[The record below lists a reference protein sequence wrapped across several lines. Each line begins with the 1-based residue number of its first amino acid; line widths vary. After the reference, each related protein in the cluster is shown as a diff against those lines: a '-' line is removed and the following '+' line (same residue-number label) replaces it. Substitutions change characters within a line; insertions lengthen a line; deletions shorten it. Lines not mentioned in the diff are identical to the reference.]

1 MHLYKHPNM
10 VKKGVISLFVSYTI
24 SFIAIGFSYIAY
36 SKLLSPQDFGLY
48 SIAIALG
55 MFGTLVLDGGLKT
68 TIIKEADDLTREE
81 QGTLSF
87 LMVGF
92 SFLLLVIIIFLKH
105 PLGYFFPSAQKD
117 FQFLTVFAA
126 VILLS
131 YPFMVIPT
139 AALERRFLY
148 SKIGWIESIY
158 FVLER
163 GSPVFFLW
171 WTQQGIYS
179 FVWGL
184 LLGRVFRVL
193 ALNLTYRTHLQIP
206 TWGRVKRVLHL
217 LREGSWF
224 QLGVGF
230 SQIRDNLHILLVG
243 PLFGKE
249 WVGYYAWGFQLCLMA
264 SQVFVQI
271 SSRVSLPMF
280 AQAENFEKR
289 WQACL
294 YQIKLLTILTAPV
307 LVTLP
312 MVLPSLDQHFFQG
325 KWQIAISFIPLL
337 FFRMLAGVA
346 LTPLAILLLV
356 ERGARSLALFS
367 ILFTAIEV
375 AGAIVLLML
384 IGPKGLAWS
393 CAITVW
399 IGVYLTFYMLRTE
412 SGKFALITLR
422 SLFQRPSLGISMGLV
437 SIWLI
442 SFAIW
447 DLTYFKDFKSLLV
460 MMFLIII
467 LSYSMEPQI
476 QNFIKKKRNRLE
488 SVP

>member
-1 MHLYKHPNM
+1 
-10 VKKGVISLFVSYTI
+10 
-24 SFIAIGFSYIAY
+24 SYIAY
-36 SKLLSPQDFGLY
+36 SKLLSPQEFGLY
-48 SIAIALG
+48 SIALAIG

-68 TIIKEADDLTREE
+68 TIIKEANELTGEE

-87 LMVGF
+87 LMIGF
-92 SFLLLVIIIFLKH
+92 SIILLIIIIFLKQ

-117 FQFLTVFAA
+117 FQFLTIFAA

-163 GSPVFFLW
+163 GLPVFFLW
-171 WTQQGIYS
+171 WTKQGIYS

-184 LLGRVFRVL
+184 LLGRVFRVV
-193 ALNLTYRTHLQIP
+193 ALNLTYRTHLEIP
-206 TWGRVKRVLHL
+206 SWGRVKRVMHL
-217 LREGSWF
+217 LREGLWF
-224 QLGVGF
+224 QLGLGF
-230 SQIRDNLHILLVG
+230 SQIRDNLHVLLVG

-271 SSRVSLPMF
+271 SSRISLPMF

-312 MVLPSLDQHFFQG
+312 MVLPSLDQHFFHG
-325 KWQIAISFIPLL
+325 KWVVAISIIPLL
-337 FFRMLAGVA
+337 FFRMLAGMA

-356 ERGARSLALFS
+356 ERGARSLALLS
-367 ILFTAIEV
+367 IFFTAIEA
-375 AGAIVLLML
+375 AGAILLLML

-399 IGVYLTFYMLRTE
+399 LGVYLTFYMLRAD
-412 SGKFALITLR
+412 SGKFTLITLR
-422 SLFQRPSLGISMGLV
+422 SLFRRPSLFISLGMV
-437 SIWLI
+437 SILFI
-442 SFAIW
+442 SFTIGG
-447 DLTYFKDFKSLLV
+447 LTYLKAFKSLLV
-460 MMFLIII
+460 MMFLIIF

-476 QNFIKKKRNRLE
+476 QSFFKKK
-488 SVP
+488 

>member
-1 MHLYKHPNM
+1 MQLYKSPNGI
-10 VKKGVISLFVSYTI
+10 KKSVISLFVSYTI

-36 SKLLSPQDFGLY
+36 SKLLSPQEFGLY
-48 SIAIALG
+48 SIALALG

-87 LMVGF
+87 LMVAF
-92 SFLLLVIIIFLKH
+92 SLLLLVIIIFLRQ
-105 PLGYFFPSAQKD
+105 PLGHFFPTAQKD

-158 FVLER
+158 FGLER

-171 WTQQGIYS
+171 WTEQGIYS

-184 LLGRVFRVL
+184 LLGRVFRVV
-193 ALNLTYRTHLQIP
+193 ALNLNYRTHLQIP
-206 TWGRVKRVLHL
+206 SWGRVKRILHL

-224 QLGVGF
+224 QLGIVF
-230 SQIRDNLHILLVG
+230 NQIRDNLHVLLVG

-249 WVGYYAWGFQLCLMA
+249 WVGYYAWGFQLCMIS

-294 YQIKLLTILTAPV
+294 YQIKLLAILTAPV

-356 ERGARSLALFS
+356 EKGARSLSLFS
-367 ILFTAIEV
+367 IFFTAIEV
-375 AGAIVLLML
+375 AGAVLLLTL

-393 CAITVW
+393 CALTVW
-399 IGVYLTFYMLRTE
+399 IGFYLTFYMLQTE
-412 SGKFALITLR
+412 SHKFALLTLR
-422 SLFQRPSLGISMGLV
+422 SLFRRPSLGISLGLV
-437 SIWLI
+437 SLLLI
-442 SFAIW
+442 CFAIA
-447 DLTYFKDFKSLLV
+447 DLPLFKDYRTLLV
-460 MMFLIII
+460 FAFIIVI
-467 LSYSMEPQI
+467 LSYSIEPLVHGLLRRCE
-476 QNFIKKKRNRLE
+476 KL
-488 SVP
+488 

>member
-1 MHLYKHPNM
+1 MHFNKSHNNY
-10 VKKGVISLFVSYTI
+10 KKGVISLFISYI
-24 SFIAIGFSYIAY
+24 LSFIAIGFSYIAY
-36 SKLLSPQDFGLY
+36 SKLLSPQEFGLY
-48 SIAIALG
+48 SIALAIG

-68 TIIKEADDLTREE
+68 TIIKGANDLTREE
-81 QGTLSF
+81 QGTLLF

-92 SFLLLVIIIFLKH
+92 SLILLVIIIFLKQ

-171 WTQQGIYS
+171 WTKQGIYS

-184 LLGRVFRVL
+184 LLGRVFRVI
-193 ALNLTYRTHLQIP
+193 ALNLTCRTHLQIP
-206 TWGRVKRVLHL
+206 SWGRVKRVLHL
-217 LREGSWF
+217 LREGLWF
-224 QLGVGF
+224 QLGVCF
-230 SQIRDNLHILLVG
+230 MQIRDNLHVLLVG

-249 WVGYYAWGFQLCLMA
+249 WVGYYAWGFQLCVIA
-264 SQVFVQI
+264 SQVFVQV

-294 YQIKLLTILTAPV
+294 YQIKLLAILTAPV

-312 MVLPSLDQHFFQG
+312 MVLPGLDQQFFQG
-325 KWQIAISFIPLL
+325 KWQVAISFIPLL
-337 FFRMLAGVA
+337 FFRMLASAA
-346 LTPLAILLLV
+346 LCPLVTLLLVEKGARPYAFFNILWTGIETAGAILLL
-356 ERGARSLALFS
+356 L
-367 ILFTAIEV
+367 
-375 AGAIVLLML
+375 L

-393 CAITVW
+393 CAITAW
-399 IGVYLTFYMLRTE
+399 IGFYLIFYLLVAE
-412 SGKFALITLR
+412 SGKFALITLG
-422 SLFQRPSLGISMGLV
+422 SLFQRPSLCISIGLV
-437 SIWLI
+437 SILLI
-442 SFAIW
+442 SFTIG
-447 DLTYFKDFKSLLV
+447 DLTYFRNLKFLLV
-460 MMFLIII
+460 MMFMIVV

-476 QNFIKKKRNRLE
+476 QSFFKKNAKY
-488 SVP
+488 

>member
-1 MHLYKHPNM
+1 MPNKPHDSL
-10 VKKGVISLFVSYTI
+10 KKGVVSLFVSYTL

-36 SKLLSPQDFGLY
+36 SKLLSPQEFGLY
-48 SIAIALG
+48 SIALAIG
-55 MFGTLVLDGGLKT
+55 MFGTFFLDGGLKT
-68 TIIKEADDLTREE
+68 TIIKGSNDLTRDE

-87 LMVGF
+87 LMVAF
-92 SFLLLVIIIFLKH
+92 SLILLVGIIFLRQ
-105 PLGYFFPSAQKD
+105 PLVYFFPSAQQD
-117 FQFLTVFAA
+117 LQFLGVFAA

-148 SKIGWIESIY
+148 SKIGWIEAVY

-171 WTQQGIYS
+171 WTNQGMYS

-184 LLGRVFRVL
+184 LLGRVFRVM
-193 ALNLTYRTHLQIP
+193 ALNLAFRTYLHIP
-206 TWGRVKRVLHL
+206 SWGRVKRVLHL
-217 LREGSWF
+217 LREGLWF

-294 YQIKLLTILTAPV
+294 YQIKLLAILIAPV

-325 KWQIAISFIPLL
+325 KWQIAITLIPLL
-337 FFRMLAGVA
+337 SFRMLAAIA
-346 LTPLAILLLV
+346 LSPLGTLLLV
-356 ERGARSLALFS
+356 ERGSRTFSLLS
-367 ILFTAIEV
+367 IFWTTIET
-375 AGAIVLLML
+375 AGAILLL
-384 IGPKGLAWS
+384 LLLGPKGLAWS

-399 IGVYLTFYMLRTE
+399 TGVYLTIYLLRVE

-422 SLFQRPSLGISMGLV
+422 SLFQRPSLGISLGLV
-437 SIWLI
+437 SIVLI
-442 SFAIW
+442 SFNIW
-447 DLTYFKDFKSLLV
+447 DLTYLKDFKSLLV
-460 MMFLIII
+460 MMFAIVIF
-467 LSYSMEPQI
+467 SYSMEPQI
-476 QNFIKKKRNRLE
+476 QAFLKNTLTI
-488 SVP
+488 

>member
-1 MHLYKHPNM
+1 MHLSKSPNKF
-10 VKKGVISLFVSYTI
+10 KKGVISLFISYTL

-36 SKLLSPQDFGLY
+36 SKLLSPQEFGLY
-48 SIAIALG
+48 SIALALG

-68 TIIKEADDLTREE
+68 TIIKGANDLTREE

-87 LMVGF
+87 LMFGF
-92 SFLLLVIIIFLKH
+92 SLILLVIIIFLKQ
-105 PLGYFFPSAQKD
+105 PLGYFFPAAQKD

-163 GSPVFFLW
+163 CSPVVFLW

-193 ALNLTYRTHLQIP
+193 ALNLTYRTHLHLP
-206 TWGRVKRVLHL
+206 SWGRVRRVLYL
-217 LREGSWF
+217 VREGLWF

-230 SQIRDNLHILLVG
+230 SQIRDNLHVLLVG

-271 SSRVSLPMF
+271 SSRVSLPML

-289 WQACL
+289 WQTCL

-312 MVLPSLDQHFFQG
+312 MVLPSLDQHFFLG
-325 KWQIAISFIPLL
+325 KWQVAISFIPLL

-346 LTPLAILLLV
+346 LTPLGILLLV
-356 ERGARSLALFS
+356 ERGARSLSLFS
-367 ILFTAIEV
+367 ILFTAIEA
-375 AGAIVLLML
+375 AGAILLLVLL
-384 IGPKGLAWS
+384 GPKGLAWS
-393 CAITVW
+393 CAITAW
-399 IGVYLTFYMLRTE
+399 IGFYLIFYMLRPE
-412 SGKFALITLR
+412 SGKIALITLR
-422 SLFQRPSLGISMGLV
+422 SLFKRRSLAVSIGLV

-442 SFAIW
+442 SFNIW
-447 DLTYFKDFKSLLV
+447 DLNYFRDFKFLLV
-460 MMFLIII
+460 MMFLIVI

-476 QNFIKKKRNRLE
+476 QSLFKKKSNRLALV
-488 SVP
+488 S

>member
-1 MHLYKHPNM
+1 
-10 VKKGVISLFVSYTI
+10 
-24 SFIAIGFSYIAY
+24 
-36 SKLLSPQDFGLY
+36 
-48 SIAIALG
+48 
-55 MFGTLVLDGGLKT
+55 
-68 TIIKEADDLTREE
+68 
-81 QGTLSF
+81 
-87 LMVGF
+87 
-92 SFLLLVIIIFLKH
+92 
-105 PLGYFFPSAQKD
+105 
-117 FQFLTVFAA
+117 
-126 VILLS
+126 
-131 YPFMVIPT
+131 MVIPT

-148 SKIGWIESIY
+148 STIGWIESTY

-163 GSPVFFLW
+163 GSPIFFLW
-171 WTQQGIYS
+171 WTKQGIYS

-184 LLGRVFRVL
+184 LLGRVFRVI
-193 ALNLTYRTHLQIP
+193 ALNLTCRTHLQIP

-217 LREGSWF
+217 LREGLWL
-224 QLGVGF
+224 QLGVCF
-230 SQIRDNLHILLVG
+230 HQIRDNLHVLLVG
-243 PLFGKE
+243 PMFGKE

-312 MVLPSLDQHFFQG
+312 IVLPSLDQHFFQG
-325 KWQIAISFIPLL
+325 KWQVAISFIPLL

-356 ERGARSLALFS
+356 ERGARSLALLS
-367 ILFTAIEV
+367 IVFTAIEV
-375 AGAIVLLML
+375 AGAISLLL
-384 IGPKGLAWS
+384 LLGPKGLAWS

-399 IGVYLTFYMLRTE
+399 IGVYLIFYMLQAE
-412 SGKFALITLR
+412 SGKFTLITLR
-422 SLFQRPSLGISMGLV
+422 SLFQRPSLYISIGSV
-437 SIWLI
+437 SILLI
-442 SFAIW
+442 SFTMGA
-447 DLTYFKDFKSLLV
+447 LTYFKDFKSLLV

-476 QNFIKKKRNRLE
+476 QSFFKKK
-488 SVP
+488 